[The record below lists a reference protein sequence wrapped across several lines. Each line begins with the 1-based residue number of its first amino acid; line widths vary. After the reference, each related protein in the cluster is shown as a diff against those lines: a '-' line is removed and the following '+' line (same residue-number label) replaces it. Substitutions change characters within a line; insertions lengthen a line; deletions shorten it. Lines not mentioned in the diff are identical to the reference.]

1 MLSGD
6 IIRDAR
12 LRAGLSQTELG
23 LRVGRDRTQIARW
36 ERHAVAP
43 SLETL
48 RELVQAC
55 GYDLSL
61 RLEPL
66 DRSDDEVLRAA
77 LMLSPQERLQRML
90 KPTERIEE
98 VSDFDPLAILGALE
112 RHRVAYVLV
121 GDLAGVLHGTDL
133 EATPSRSPHP
143 SAGERGT
150 APARSRRAWRLAET
164 RAVAALGS

>member
-23 LRVGRDRTQIARW
+23 ERVGRDRTQIARW

-61 RLEPL
+61 RLERL
-66 DRSDDEVLRAA
+66 DRSDDDALRAA
-77 LMLSPQERLQRML
+77 LLLSPQERLERM
-90 KPTERIEE
+90 
-98 VSDFDPLAILGALE
+98 LE
-112 RHRVAYVLV
+112 RHRRV
-121 GDLAGVLHGTDL
+121 GQ
-133 EATPSRSPHP
+133 
-143 SAGERGT
+143 
-150 APARSRRAWRLAET
+150 
-164 RAVAALGS
+164 

>member
-1 MLSGD
+1 MTPMLSGD

-12 LRAGLSQTELG
+12 LRAGMSQTELG
-23 LRVGRDRTQIARW
+23 ERVGRDRTQIARW

-77 LMLSPQERLQRML
+77 LLLSPQERLRRML
-90 KPTERIEE
+90 EKQR
-98 VSDFDPLAILGALE
+98 
-112 RHRVAYVLV
+112 
-121 GDLAGVLHGTDL
+121 GV
-133 EATPSRSPHP
+133 EA
-143 SAGERGT
+143 
-150 APARSRRAWRLAET
+150 
-164 RAVAALGS
+164 

>member
-6 IIRDAR
+6 IVRDAR

-23 LRVGRDRTQIARW
+23 QRVGRDRTQIARW

-66 DRSDDEVLRAA
+66 NRSDDEVLRAA

-90 KPTERIEE
+90 KQ
-98 VSDFDPLAILGALE
+98 
-112 RHRVAYVLV
+112 
-121 GDLAGVLHGTDL
+121 
-133 EATPSRSPHP
+133 RS
-143 SAGERGT
+143 
-150 APARSRRAWRLAET
+150 
-164 RAVAALGS
+164 GSKK

>member
-12 LRAGLSQTELG
+12 LRAGLSQTDLG
-23 LRVGRDRTQIARW
+23 ERVGRDRTQIARW

-66 DRSDDEVLRAA
+66 NRSDDQVLRTA
-77 LMLSPQERLQRML
+77 LLLSPQERLQRML
-90 KPTERIEE
+90 NQ
-98 VSDFDPLAILGALE
+98 
-112 RHRVAYVLV
+112 
-121 GDLAGVLHGTDL
+121 
-133 EATPSRSPHP
+133 RSGPK
-143 SAGERGT
+143 T
-150 APARSRRAWRLAET
+150 
-164 RAVAALGS
+164 

>member
-23 LRVGRDRTQIARW
+23 QRVGRDRTQIARW

-66 DRSDDEVLRAA
+66 NRSDDEVLRAA

-90 KPTERIEE
+90 KQ
-98 VSDFDPLAILGALE
+98 
-112 RHRVAYVLV
+112 
-121 GDLAGVLHGTDL
+121 
-133 EATPSRSPHP
+133 RS
-143 SAGERGT
+143 
-150 APARSRRAWRLAET
+150 
-164 RAVAALGS
+164 GSKK

>member
-23 LRVGRDRTQIARW
+23 QRVGRDRTQIARW

-90 KPTERIEE
+90 KQ
-98 VSDFDPLAILGALE
+98 
-112 RHRVAYVLV
+112 
-121 GDLAGVLHGTDL
+121 
-133 EATPSRSPHP
+133 RS
-143 SAGERGT
+143 
-150 APARSRRAWRLAET
+150 
-164 RAVAALGS
+164 GSKK

>member
-23 LRVGRDRTQIARW
+23 QRVGRDRTQIARW

-66 DRSDDEVLRAA
+66 NRSDDAVLRAA

-90 KPTERIEE
+90 KQ
-98 VSDFDPLAILGALE
+98 
-112 RHRVAYVLV
+112 
-121 GDLAGVLHGTDL
+121 
-133 EATPSRSPHP
+133 RS
-143 SAGERGT
+143 
-150 APARSRRAWRLAET
+150 
-164 RAVAALGS
+164 GSKK

>member
-23 LRVGRDRTQIARW
+23 QRVSRDRTQIARW

-90 KPTERIEE
+90 KQQ
-98 VSDFDPLAILGALE
+98 SG
-112 RHRVAYVLV
+112 
-121 GDLAGVLHGTDL
+121 
-133 EATPSRSPHP
+133 SRK
-143 SAGERGT
+143 
-150 APARSRRAWRLAET
+150 
-164 RAVAALGS
+164 

>member
-23 LRVGRDRTQIARW
+23 QRVGRDRTQIARW

-90 KPTERIEE
+90 
-98 VSDFDPLAILGALE
+98 SQQ
-112 RHRVAYVLV
+112 
-121 GDLAGVLHGTDL
+121 
-133 EATPSRSPHP
+133 
-143 SAGERGT
+143 RG
-150 APARSRRAWRLAET
+150 SKK
-164 RAVAALGS
+164 

>member
-12 LRAGLSQTELG
+12 LRAGLSQTDLG
-23 LRVGRDRTQIARW
+23 ERVGRDRTQIARW

-66 DRSDDEVLRAA
+66 NRSDDEVLRAA
-77 LMLSPQERLQRML
+77 LMLSPQERLQRRL
-90 KPTERIEE
+90 NQ
-98 VSDFDPLAILGALE
+98 
-112 RHRVAYVLV
+112 
-121 GDLAGVLHGTDL
+121 
-133 EATPSRSPHP
+133 RS
-143 SAGERGT
+143 
-150 APARSRRAWRLAET
+150 
-164 RAVAALGS
+164 GSKQ

>member
-23 LRVGRDRTQIARW
+23 QRVGRDRTQIARW

-66 DRSDDEVLRAA
+66 NRSDDEILRAA
-77 LMLSPQERLQRML
+77 LMLSPQERLQRR
-90 KPTERIEE
+90 ER
-98 VSDFDPLAILGALE
+98 
-112 RHRVAYVLV
+112 
-121 GDLAGVLHGTDL
+121 
-133 EATPSRSPHP
+133 
-143 SAGERGT
+143 
-150 APARSRRAWRLAET
+150 RRCE
-164 RAVAALGS
+164 S

>member
-23 LRVGRDRTQIARW
+23 ERVGRDRTQIARW

-55 GYDLSL
+55 GFDLSL

-66 DRSDDEVLRAA
+66 DHSDDDVLRSA
-77 LMLSPQERLQRML
+77 LLLSPQERLQRML
-90 KPTERIEE
+90 DQQGKP
-98 VSDFDPLAILGALE
+98 
-112 RHRVAYVLV
+112 
-121 GDLAGVLHGTDL
+121 
-133 EATPSRSPHP
+133 
-143 SAGERGT
+143 
-150 APARSRRAWRLAET
+150 AP
-164 RAVAALGS
+164 

>member
-12 LRAGLSQTELG
+12 LRAGLSQTDLG
-23 LRVGRDRTQIARW
+23 ERVGRDRTQIARW

-66 DRSDDEVLRAA
+66 NRSDDEVLRAA

-90 KPTERIEE
+90 KQ
-98 VSDFDPLAILGALE
+98 
-112 RHRVAYVLV
+112 
-121 GDLAGVLHGTDL
+121 
-133 EATPSRSPHP
+133 RS
-143 SAGERGT
+143 
-150 APARSRRAWRLAET
+150 
-164 RAVAALGS
+164 GSKK

>member
-23 LRVGRDRTQIARW
+23 ERVGRDRTQIARW

-66 DRSDDEVLRAA
+66 DRSDDEVLRTA
-77 LMLSPQERLQRML
+77 LLLSPQERLQRML
-90 KPTERIEE
+90 DKQGMGTE
-98 VSDFDPLAILGALE
+98 
-112 RHRVAYVLV
+112 
-121 GDLAGVLHGTDL
+121 
-133 EATPSRSPHP
+133 
-143 SAGERGT
+143 
-150 APARSRRAWRLAET
+150 
-164 RAVAALGS
+164 

>member
-23 LRVGRDRTQIARW
+23 QRVGRDRTQIARW

-66 DRSDDEVLRAA
+66 DRSDDETLRAA
-77 LMLSPQERLQRML
+77 LMRSPQERLQRML
-90 KPTERIEE
+90 DNR
-98 VSDFDPLAILGALE
+98 
-112 RHRVAYVLV
+112 
-121 GDLAGVLHGTDL
+121 GD
-133 EATPSRSPHP
+133 
-143 SAGERGT
+143 
-150 APARSRRAWRLAET
+150 T
-164 RAVAALGS
+164 RA

>member
-23 LRVGRDRTQIARW
+23 ERVGRDRTQIARW

-90 KPTERIEE
+90 
-98 VSDFDPLAILGALE
+98 SQQ
-112 RHRVAYVLV
+112 
-121 GDLAGVLHGTDL
+121 
-133 EATPSRSPHP
+133 
-143 SAGERGT
+143 RG
-150 APARSRRAWRLAET
+150 SKK
-164 RAVAALGS
+164 

>member
-23 LRVGRDRTQIARW
+23 QRVGRDRTQIARW

-66 DRSDDEVLRAA
+66 DRSDDAVLRTA
-77 LMLSPQERLQRML
+77 LLLSPQERLQRML
-90 KPTERIEE
+90 KQ
-98 VSDFDPLAILGALE
+98 
-112 RHRVAYVLV
+112 
-121 GDLAGVLHGTDL
+121 
-133 EATPSRSPHP
+133 RS
-143 SAGERGT
+143 
-150 APARSRRAWRLAET
+150 
-164 RAVAALGS
+164 GSKK

>member
-23 LRVGRDRTQIARW
+23 ERVGRDRTQIARW

-66 DRSDDEVLRAA
+66 DRSDDDVLRSA
-77 LMLSPQERLQRML
+77 LLLSPQERLQRML
-90 KPTERIEE
+90 SQR
-98 VSDFDPLAILGALE
+98 DGAQQ
-112 RHRVAYVLV
+112 
-121 GDLAGVLHGTDL
+121 
-133 EATPSRSPHP
+133 
-143 SAGERGT
+143 
-150 APARSRRAWRLAET
+150 
-164 RAVAALGS
+164 

>member
-23 LRVGRDRTQIARW
+23 QRVGRDRTQIARW

-48 RELVQAC
+48 RDLVQAC

-90 KPTERIEE
+90 KK
-98 VSDFDPLAILGALE
+98 
-112 RHRVAYVLV
+112 
-121 GDLAGVLHGTDL
+121 
-133 EATPSRSPHP
+133 RSE
-143 SAGERGT
+143 SEK
-150 APARSRRAWRLAET
+150 
-164 RAVAALGS
+164 

>member
-23 LRVGRDRTQIARW
+23 QRVGRDRTQIARW

-66 DRSDDEVLRAA
+66 DRSDDEILRAA

-90 KPTERIEE
+90 KQQ
-98 VSDFDPLAILGALE
+98 S
-112 RHRVAYVLV
+112 
-121 GDLAGVLHGTDL
+121 
-133 EATPSRSPHP
+133 
-143 SAGERGT
+143 
-150 APARSRRAWRLAET
+150 
-164 RAVAALGS
+164 GSKK

>member
-23 LRVGRDRTQIARW
+23 QRVGRDRTQIARW

-66 DRSDDEVLRAA
+66 DRSDDATLRAA

-90 KPTERIEE
+90 KK
-98 VSDFDPLAILGALE
+98 
-112 RHRVAYVLV
+112 
-121 GDLAGVLHGTDL
+121 
-133 EATPSRSPHP
+133 RS
-143 SAGERGT
+143 
-150 APARSRRAWRLAET
+150 
-164 RAVAALGS
+164 GSKK

>member
-12 LRAGLSQTELG
+12 LRAGLSQTDLG
-23 LRVGRDRTQIARW
+23 ERVGRDRTQIARW

-66 DRSDDEVLRAA
+66 DRSDDEILRAA

-90 KPTERIEE
+90 KQQ
-98 VSDFDPLAILGALE
+98 S
-112 RHRVAYVLV
+112 
-121 GDLAGVLHGTDL
+121 
-133 EATPSRSPHP
+133 
-143 SAGERGT
+143 
-150 APARSRRAWRLAET
+150 
-164 RAVAALGS
+164 GSKK